1 MINALIN
8 NQWESVPEKDLQPGS
23 DSFAFGTGLYETF
36 RTLNH
41 KPVFLEPHLDRLFKS
56 AQAIDLRI
64 AFSQNEIVKMIAR
77 VVQQFDDPNQR
88 VRILA
93 VAEKIII
100 YTSSLNLDPSIY
112 KGVSTITVPA
122 LRKTPEIK
130 TTDYTTCL
138 EAYKIA
144 ENNDC
149 FETILLDKNN
159 QVLEGSRSNVFW
171 IQGEK
176 LFTRDGDVLPGVT
189 RQTVISRSP
198 FSIFYEQLNQLD
210 FDQVNEIFLTNSGS
224 GIIPVVKVNSIQI
237 GTGKPGPITVELL
250 KLYDGWLNNEI

>member
-41 KPVFLEPHLDRLFKS
+41 EPVFLEPHLDRLFKS
-56 AQAIDLRI
+56 AQAIDLTI
-64 AFSQNEIVKMIAR
+64 ASSQNKIVKMIAR

-149 FETILLDKNN
+149 FETILLDNNN